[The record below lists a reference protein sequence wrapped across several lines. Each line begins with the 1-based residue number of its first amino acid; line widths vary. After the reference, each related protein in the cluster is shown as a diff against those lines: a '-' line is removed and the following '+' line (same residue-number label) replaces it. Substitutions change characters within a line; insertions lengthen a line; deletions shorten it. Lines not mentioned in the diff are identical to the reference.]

1 MLQRWGS
8 FGAYAAKAKA
18 KQKSYVCTLEAAGL
32 FKGKRSFVVSA
43 FHWEGRDQGVGA
55 GGVGRGNRES
65 EEKEEKRVEFSVVK
79 NLDELS
85 HHLFEAAA
93 RGIPIE
99 TLELVGPEG
108 KFVFRFK
115 DVFVTAVV
123 SGGSAFGG
131 TPEEQ
136 VRFEAIL
143 DSMTFQ
149 PSD

>member
-1 MLQRWGS
+1 MLQRWAS
-8 FGAYAAKAKA
+8 IGAYAAKA
-18 KQKSYVCTLEAAGL
+18 QKSYVCRLEAASL

-43 FHWEGRDQGVGA
+43 FHWEGGQQGVGG
-55 GGVGRGNRES
+55 GGVGRGREVE
-65 EEKEEKRVEFSVVK
+65 EEKEKRVSFSVVK

-115 DVFVTAVV
+115 DVFVTAIVP
-123 SGGSAFGG
+123 GGSAYGG
-131 TPEEQ
+131 APEEQ
-136 VRFEAIL
+136 VRFEAIVE
-143 DSMTFQ
+143 SMTFQ
-149 PSD
+149 QPSE